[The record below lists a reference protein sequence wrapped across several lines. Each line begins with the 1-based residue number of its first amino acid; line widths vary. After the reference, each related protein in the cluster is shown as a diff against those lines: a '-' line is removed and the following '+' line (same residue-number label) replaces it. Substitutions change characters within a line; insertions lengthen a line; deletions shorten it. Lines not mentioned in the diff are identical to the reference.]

1 MSSRF
6 LTAPFSHLIQAL
18 LLLILLFVLPFIE
31 ILGAWFY
38 WGWFLFLGATFFLG
52 FWILPH
58 ASRNWRIP
66 WPPVV
71 LGVWVLFEVLRAP
84 EWDRSFGLLMV
95 WGCAL
100 VLGLVAYEVSRRV
113 PQFPWVFCLLFWGL
127 STAIAV
133 LNPLWSVPV
142 EVMEESIQSEMLEE
156 GYKQAILHAA
166 SQSRFHFP
174 FGNPID
180 LGVFLSLWLLST
192 PALLDKARR
201 SLSARIFV
209 MGVLVSAGVQ
219 TYILWGTRSRTSL
232 VGLAGGLCVW
242 LAWKGRGGVRAA
254 GAAILLI
261 FIGGVCLCLSP
272 TGREMLSRT
281 ETVHAR
287 LIFWEAGLRMARES
301 PLIGLGIGG
310 YGSNYPRFRD
320 LTAHQTIFAHNLLIE
335 AMVDMGAVGLGLLLV
350 VLFQFIRRRGG
361 CFPGSGEFIRQACGD
376 QGRINSPLRESD
388 LLDIWGASAL
398 ACFFISTLLGFHQ
411 NMLYLIGYVAVIVGM
426 SNSRGGGISTLGA
439 SGSRPLNSLLRPCL
453 VVTVLI
459 VVAIP
464 CAFREAGKSYF
475 EQAATIF
482 QTQRDAIET
491 KRLLNRATSLWPP
504 LAEAHSYLGELLKD
518 MGDLPASE
526 RSLREAIRWSPTAG
540 FLHDDLAELLARM
553 GRKQEA
559 LQEVDKAIALHPVK
573 YTYHLHRSRLLYD
586 LGQTAEAARAKAQG
600 ESLEQ
605 FEPRYEEARK
615 AQAVQSRG

>member
-18 LLLILLFVLPFIE
+18 ILLILLFVLPFIE

-38 WGWFLFLGATFFLG
+38 WGWFLFLGATISLG
-52 FWILPH
+52 LWILPR
-58 ASRNWRIP
+58 ASITWSIT

-71 LGVWVLFEVLRAP
+71 LGTWVLFEVLRAP

-142 EVMEESIQSEMLEE
+142 EVMEESLQSEMLEE

-180 LGVFLSLWLLST
+180 LGVFLSLWLLSA

-201 SLSARIFV
+201 SLSAWIFI
-209 MGVLVSAGVQ
+209 MGILVSAGVQ
-219 TYILWGTRSRTSL
+219 TYVLLGTRSRTSL

-335 AMVDMGAVGLGLLLV
+335 AMVDMGAVGLGLLLL
-350 VLFQFIRRRGG
+350 VLFQFIRRKSSFFHPLLR
-361 CFPGSGEFIRQACGD
+361 SKR
-376 QGRINSPLRESD
+376 RINSLLQDHNGLRED
-388 LLDIWGASAL
+388 NALEVWRVSAL
-398 ACFFISTLLGFHQ
+398 VCFFISTLLGFHQ

-426 SNSRGGGISTLGA
+426 STSRSGEFIRQGGQ
-439 SGSRPLNSLLRPCL
+439 GSLQMNSLLRPCL

-553 GRKQEA
+553 ERKQEA

-600 ESLEQ
+600 EFLEQ